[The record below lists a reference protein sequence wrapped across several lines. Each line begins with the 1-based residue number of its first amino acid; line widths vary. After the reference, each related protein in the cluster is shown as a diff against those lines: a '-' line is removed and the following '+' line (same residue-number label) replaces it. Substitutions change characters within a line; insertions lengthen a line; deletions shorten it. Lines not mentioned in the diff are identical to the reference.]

1 MPLEDRVENL
11 QFIRY
16 SLLREQNTDTFAR
29 DFMIKMNNDSRFKN
43 KFSKSSIKYNS
54 PHFQEKI
61 NLINEELG
69 KSLQQVRAEHKT
81 KLSLK

>member
-1 MPLEDRVENL
+1 MV
-11 QFIRY
+11 
-16 SLLREQNTDTFAR
+16 
-29 DFMIKMNNDSRFKN
+29 KMNNGSRFKN